1 MDSTRGHFVTNV
13 EPGRSAELRRR
24 PESFRVPDQ
33 RESVPRISGRNRN
46 CRRMIV
52 PAILSTPA
60 GRRDLT
66 DIIARPRAPPAWI
79 DALAA
84 FPAVLNGW
92 GLGFVGAAQGL
103 RQEPTGPQPRST
115 LAGVLVDGP
124 TRGIPEFQ
132 PWPAPARGGGERRR
146 WPAGS
151 AQSHKAPDNQPNH
164 DRDDRIRPGDPPRG
178 NQEGRDAGRDE
189 KQGNESKQTRCH
201 G

>member
-79 DALAA
+79 DA
-84 FPAVLNGW
+84 
-92 GLGFVGAAQGL
+92 
-103 RQEPTGPQPRST
+103 
-115 LAGVLVDGP
+115 
-124 TRGIPEFQ
+124 
-132 PWPAPARGGGERRR
+132 
-146 WPAGS
+146 
-151 AQSHKAPDNQPNH
+151 
-164 DRDDRIRPGDPPRG
+164 
-178 NQEGRDAGRDE
+178 
-189 KQGNESKQTRCH
+189 QGNRANRLCCDEVGEVVVIPCGDLSAE
-201 G
+201 